1 MTQIPSPIPVFLDTD
16 IGDDIDDALAL
27 HVILNSPELD
37 LRGVSTAF
45 VDAFMRARM
54 AQKVLFDWNR
64 TDVSVAAGCSNPLLQ
79 PVPTQDCHQ
88 FKMLEENPADGK
100 STFPHGVDLL
110 VQQAENNFQNTIIAI
125 GPLTNVALALA
136 RAPQLAQN
144 SRLFI
149 MGGQGIT
156 GNQPQWNIRWDPEA
170 AAMVLRS
177 GIEIW
182 AVGYDI
188 TTQVRLTADHLAQIA
203 QSENPHTQSVAQLI
217 SLWQNGTGRL
227 PFLHDPLT
235 VLTLISDCVRF
246 EERHVS
252 VGLCGAQRGLFDYD
266 APCQGTSHMQV
277 AVEVDVARAIDLFM
291 QRILNESPSC

>member
-1 MTQIPSPIPVFLDTD
+1 MTRSLIPVFLDTD

-27 HVILNSPELD
+27 KIILNSPELD

-45 VDAFMRARM
+45 VDAPMRACLT
-54 AQKVLFDWNR
+54 QKVLSDWGR
-64 TDVSVAAGCSNPLLQ
+64 TDVPVAAGCSNPLLQ
-79 PVPTQDCHQ
+79 PMPTQDCHQ

-100 STFPHGVDLL
+100 STFPHGVDFL
-110 VQQAENNFQNTIIAI
+110 VEQAKNNFQNTIIAI

-136 RAPQLAQN
+136 RAPRLAQN
-144 SRLFI
+144 SRLFV
-149 MGGQGIT
+149 MGGQGVT
-156 GNQPQWNIRWDPEA
+156 GTQPQWNIRWDPEA

-182 AVGYDI
+182 AIGYDI
-188 TTQVRLTADHLAQIA
+188 TTQLRLNADHLAQIA
-203 QSENPHTQSVAQLI
+203 QSENPRTQSVARLI
-217 SLWQNGTGRL
+217 SLWQNGTRRL

-252 VGLCGAQRGLFDYD
+252 VGLCGAQRGLFDYN
-266 APCQGTSHMQV
+266 APCERSNRVQV
-277 AVEVDVARAIDLFM
+277 AVDVDVPRAIDLFM
-291 QRILNESPSC
+291 QRILNEPPSC